1 MASNLDITPEDLKVF
16 LEEAEEQLQRLEGDV
31 VKLEKAGHDAELLQ
45 EIFRAAHTLKGSSAT
60 LGHQPMARL
69 THSMENVLDKLR
81 KKKLSPSADVVNLL
95 FECLDVLRGM
105 KDDIAEGRETT
116 VDLEPL
122 LARMPADAAAGP
134 APAGVKAAAAEA
146 VPGKTARPSAGS
158 PGDERGT
165 IDVARE
171 FVTQLSDTER
181 SRIAAGLAE
190 GAQAGICWVFF
201 DQDCLMTSVRAYQ
214 VLLALGEAGE
224 VLKSVPS
231 AEDVEAERVGH
242 EMTAYLLTMEDK
254 AQLEATIKAIGDV
267 ARVEVSMAQAAPAG
281 EAQGAQPTVAQAE
294 GAREGSQAKKNA
306 TTVRV
311 DVNLLD
317 NLMNLVGELVIDR
330 THLAQILGRSE
341 HGAGTSEAADELVRT
356 SAHIGRVT
364 TQLQEEIMKAR
375 MLPIENLFKKFPRMV
390 RDLSLKAGKEIDF
403 VIEGQE
409 TELDRSVIEE
419 IGDPLMHLLR
429 NSVDHGVE
437 SPADRKAA
445 GKPKTGTVRL
455 AAEHSESHII
465 ITVSDDG
472 RGIDTE
478 KVKAS
483 AVRKGFLTE
492 AQARRLSDKQALDLI
507 FLSGLST
514 AQAVTEVSGRGVGM
528 DVVRKNIERLNGS
541 IELHTVPGHGTETRI
556 KLPLTL
562 AIVRA
567 LLVSL
572 GQSVFAIPLTSVSE
586 TLRLTPQM
594 VKTIKRKE
602 AIVVRESVLPLV
614 RLNRV
619 FGMPAEANET
629 GQYVVVVNTNGQ
641 RLGLVVD
648 GLVGEQEVVIKSLGG
663 FIGNIPG
670 LSGATILGE
679 GDVALIVDVGSL
691 VKSETNL
698 ARIGLVS

>member
-1 MASNLDITPEDLKVF
+1 MAQSLDITPEDLKVF
-16 LEEAEEQLQRLEGDV
+16 LEEAEEQLQLLEGDI
-31 VKLEKAGHDAELLQ
+31 VKLEKSEDAELLQ

-60 LGHQPMARL
+60 LGHQPMAQL
-69 THSMENVLDKLR
+69 THAMENVLDKLR
-81 KKKLSPSADVVNLL
+81 KKKLAASMDVVNLL
-95 FECLDVLRGM
+95 FECLDLLRAM
-105 KDDIAEGRETT
+105 KDDIADGHET
-116 VDLEPL
+116 VIDLGPVL
-122 LARMPADAAAGP
+122 TKLASDFGVPAAQTAGGGASGAPPEIAPGNPTEP
-134 APAGVKAAAAEA
+134 APAGRDAIE
-146 VPGKTARPSAGS
+146 
-158 PGDERGT
+158 
-165 IDVARE
+165 VARE
-171 FVTQLSDTER
+171 FASGLNDTER
-181 SRIAAGLAE
+181 
-190 GAQAGICWVFF
+190 AQLVSGMAQGVQAVHCRVAFIP
-201 DQDCLMTSVRAYQ
+201 DCLMTSVRAYQ
-214 VLLALGEAGE
+214 VLLALGEMGE
-224 VLKSVPS
+224 VIKSFPS
-231 AEDVEAERVGH
+231 PEDIEAERVGH
-242 EMTAYLLTMEDK
+242 EIAALLLTLEEK
-254 AQLEATIKAIGDV
+254 AHVEGTLKAIGDV
-267 ARVEVSMAQAAPAG
+267 ESAVVSVAQAAPG
-281 EAQGAQPTVAQAE
+281 DVQPT
-294 GAREGSQAKKNA
+294 REPTPAPESGRESQASKKGA

-330 THLAQILGRSE
+330 THLAQIMGRTE
-341 HGAGTSEAADELVRT
+341 QGRGLAEASDDLVRT

-390 RDLSLKAGKEIDF
+390 RDLALKARKEIDF

-429 NSVDHGVE
+429 NSVDHGLE
-437 SPADRKAA
+437 SPEERLAA
-445 GKPKTGTVRL
+445 GKPRTGTVRL

-472 RGIDTE
+472 RGIDLD

-483 AVRKGFLTE
+483 AVRKGLISE
-492 AQARRLSDKQALDLI
+492 AAAKRLSDKEALDLI
-507 FLSGLST
+507 FVSGLST

-541 IELHTVPGHGTETRI
+541 IEVVTNLGLGTETRI

-572 GQSVFAIPLTSVSE
+572 GSSVFAIPLTSVSE
-586 TLRLTPQM
+586 TIRLTAQAI
-594 VKTIKRKE
+594 KTIRRKE
-602 AIVVRESVLPLV
+602 AIVVRDSVLPLV
-614 RLNRV
+614 RLAKV
-619 FGMPAEANET
+619 FGMPEAADRSS
-629 GQYVVVVNTNGQ
+629 QYVVVVSSNGQ

-663 FIGNIPG
+663 FIGNITG

-679 GDVALIVDVGSL
+679 GDVALIIDVGSL

-698 ARIGLVS
+698 RMGLVS

>member
-1 MASNLDITPEDLKVF
+1 MTANLEITPEDLKVF
-16 LEEAEEQLQRLEGDV
+16 LEEAEEQLQLLEGDV
-31 VKLEKAGHDAELLQ
+31 VKLEKAGEDAELLQ

-69 THSMENVLDKLR
+69 THSMENVLDKVR
-81 KKKLSPSADVVNLL
+81 KKKLSPSTDVVNLL
-95 FECLDVLRGM
+95 LECLDVLRGM
-105 KDDIAEGRETT
+105 KDDIADGRETK

-122 LARMPADAAAGP
+122 LARLMTDAGP
-134 APAGVKAAAAEA
+134 ATGPTAPAPTGAEA
-146 VPGKTARPSAGS
+146 GGQGAV
-158 PGDERGT
+158 
-165 IDVARE
+165 DVARE
-171 FVTQLSDTER
+171 FVTQLSDEER
-181 SRIAAGLAE
+181 ARLAAGMAE
-190 GAQAGICWVFF
+190 GAQGAICRVTF
-201 DQDCLMTSVRAYQ
+201 DPECLMTSVRAYQ
-214 VLLALGEAGE
+214 VLLALGEAGQ
-224 VLKSVPS
+224 VLNSVPS
-231 AEDVEAERVGH
+231 SEDIEAEKVGH
-242 EMTAYLLTMEDK
+242 ELTAYLLTMEDR
-254 AQLEATIKAIGDV
+254 AQLETTVKGIGDV
-267 ARVEVSMAQAAPAG
+267 TRVEVSVAQAAQGGPRTAEG
-281 EAQGAQPTVAQAE
+281 RVGGAQAGGTAPQGE
-294 GAREGSQAKKNA
+294 AREGAQTKKSA

-330 THLAQILGRSE
+330 THLAQILNR
-341 HGAGTSEAADELVRT
+341 ADQAQGTSEVTDDLGRT

-375 MLPIENLFKKFPRMV
+375 MLPIENLFKKFPRMI
-390 RDLSLKAGKEIDF
+390 RDLALKAGKEIDF
-403 VIEGQE
+403 VVEGQE

-419 IGDPLMHLLR
+419 IGDPIMHLLR
-429 NSVDHGVE
+429 NSVDHGIE
-437 SPADRKAA
+437 STADRKAG
-445 GKPKTGTVRL
+445 GKPKIGTIRL
-455 AAEHSESHII
+455 KAEHSESHII

-472 RGIDTE
+472 KGIDVE

-492 AQARRLSDKQALDLI
+492 AQARRLSDKQAMDLI

-514 AQAVTEVSGRGVGM
+514 AQTVTEVSGRGVGM

-572 GQSVFAIPLTSVSE
+572 DQSVFAIPLTSVSE

-602 AIVVRESVLPLV
+602 AIIVRDSVLPLV
-614 RLNRV
+614 RLARV
-619 FGMPAEANET
+619 FGMPETGNET
-629 GQYVVVVNTNGQ
+629 VGYVVVVNSNAQ

-663 FIGNIPG
+663 FIGNIQG

-679 GDVALIVDVGSL
+679 GDVALIIDVGSL
-691 VKSETNL
+691 VKPDANL
-698 ARIGLVS
+698 GRMGLVS

>member
-1 MASNLDITPEDLKVF
+1 MTANLEITPEDLKVF
-16 LEEAEEQLQRLEGDV
+16 LEEAEEQLQLLEGDV
-31 VKLEKAGHDAELLQ
+31 VKLEKAGDDAELLQ
-45 EIFRAAHTLKGSSAT
+45 GIFRAAHTLKGSSAT

-69 THSMENVLDKLR
+69 THSLENVLDKVRR
-81 KKKLSPSADVVNLL
+81 KKLTPSTDVVNLL
-95 FECLDVLRGM
+95 LEGLDVLRGM
-105 KDDIAEGRETT
+105 KDDIADGRETK

-122 LARMPADAAAGP
+122 LARLMTDAGPAAGP
-134 APAGVKAAAAEA
+134 AAEAHAGVEVGVQGA
-146 VPGKTARPSAGS
+146 V
-158 PGDERGT
+158 
-165 IDVARE
+165 DVAQE
-171 FVTQLSDTER
+171 FVTQLSDEER
-181 SRIAAGLAE
+181 ARLATGMAE
-190 GAQAGICWVFF
+190 GAQGAICRVIF
-201 DQDCLMTSVRAYQ
+201 DPECLMTSVRAYQ
-214 VLLALGEAGE
+214 VILALGEAGQ

-231 AEDVEAERVGH
+231 SEDIEAEKVGH
-242 EMTAYLLTMEDK
+242 ELTAYLLTMEDK
-254 AQLEATIKAIGDV
+254 AQLETTIRGIGEV
-267 ARVEVSMAQAAPAG
+267 TRVEVSVAQAAPG
-281 EAQGAQPTVAQAE
+281 
-294 GAREGSQAKKNA
+294 GSQAAEGRVGGTAPQGETREGAQSKKAA

-330 THLAQILGRSE
+330 THLAQILNR
-341 HGAGTSEAADELVRT
+341 ADQQGTSEVADDLGRT

-375 MLPIENLFKKFPRMV
+375 MLPIENLFKKFPRMI
-390 RDLSLKAGKEIDF
+390 RDLALKADKEIDF
-403 VIEGQE
+403 IVEGQE

-419 IGDPLMHLLR
+419 IGDPIMHLLR
-429 NSVDHGVE
+429 NSVDHGIE

-445 GKPKTGTVRL
+445 GKPKVGTVHLR
-455 AAEHSESHII
+455 AEHSESHII

-472 RGIDTE
+472 KGIDAE

-492 AQARRLSDKQALDLI
+492 AQARRLNDKQALDLI

-541 IELHTVPGHGTETRI
+541 IELHTIPGHGTETRI

-572 GQSVFAIPLTSVSE
+572 GQSVFAVPLTSVSE

-594 VKTIKRKE
+594 VKTIQRKE
-602 AIVVRESVLPLV
+602 AIVVRDSVLPLV
-614 RLNRV
+614 RLARV
-619 FGMPAEANET
+619 FGAPATDSET
-629 GQYVVVVNTNGQ
+629 VGYVVVVNSNGQ

-679 GDVALIVDVGSL
+679 GDVALIIDVGSL
-691 VKSETNL
+691 VKPEANPS
-698 ARIGLVS
+698 RIGLVS